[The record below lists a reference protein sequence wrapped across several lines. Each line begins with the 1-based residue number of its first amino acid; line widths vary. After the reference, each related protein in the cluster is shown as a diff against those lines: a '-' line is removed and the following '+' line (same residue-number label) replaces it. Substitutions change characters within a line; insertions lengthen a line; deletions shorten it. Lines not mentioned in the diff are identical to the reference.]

1 MTLFTADI
9 NNSILMKAVS
19 FFTFIFIIIIIVY
32 YHNYNLINS
41 IAFNLKDNSQYN
53 HKFNY
58 NSNLIINVSNDFN
71 HDKNSISDSILDHHH
86 YANSKKNDNNRYIY
100 KIDNID
106 IKMKSSKSR
115 AYNIVDKKNI
125 KLAGKIYHIL
135 SKIKYHFQLFLN
147 KKYHKY
153 GNIIMRILNKR
164 KIPYHHHHHHHN
176 QTAIDGMDRFI
187 VTYHDNSNNNNNNN
201 NTKDYYNDKNSSTSI
216 ISKSKLI
223 LSPPPPAIINDHIEM
238 DIELLLPL
246 ELLPSQVQM
255 VYKSYHIILNSSLN
269 NIHNHSSS
277 TDIII
282 NKSSVNINDSTS
294 DQHLLI
300 TDDASLTHYPVTPHL
315 VYRYYQAIDWSSMYN
330 GKR

>member
-1 MTLFTADI
+1 MTFFTADI

-32 YHNYNLINS
+32 YHNYYLINS

-58 NSNLIINVSNDFN
+58 NSILIINVSNDLN
-71 HDKNSISDSILDHHH
+71 HNKNSISDSILDHHH

-100 KIDNID
+100 KINNND
-106 IKMKSSKSR
+106 IKMKSKSK

-125 KLAGKIYHIL
+125 KLAGNIYHIL
-135 SKIKYHFQLFLN
+135 CKIKYHFQLFLD

-164 KIPYHHHHHHHN
+164 KIPYHHHHHQN
-176 QTAIDGMDRFI
+176 AIDDMDRF
-187 VTYHDNSNNNNNNN
+187 VVSYHDNNNNITN
-201 NTKDYYNDKNSSTSI
+201 DYYNDKNSSTSI
-216 ISKSKLI
+216 INKSKLI
-223 LSPPPPAIINDHIEM
+223 LSLPPPAIINDHIEM

-246 ELLPSQVQM
+246 KLLPSQVQM
-255 VYKSYHIILNSSLN
+255 VYKSYYIILNSSLN

-294 DQHLLI
+294 DHHLLI